1 MGYDG
6 MPPAGP
12 NQGNKRFAVLEEKLG
27 HKFKTYE
34 NLERALTHSSAR
46 KRNDALFHYERLEFL
61 GDRVLGLCVA
71 DMLHHNFPKATEGEL
86 SVRFNALV
94 KGDTLA
100 QIADRFDLHKFIRT
114 GDDLKT
120 ITGKRMIGVRA
131 DVLEAV
137 IASIYLDSGLE
148 AARDFITNHWTRLL
162 NEPQAARR
170 DSKTELQEWAHSHQ
184 KGTPKYKLIKKSGPD
199 HEPVFVV
206 SVRVSGLEITTGRG
220 RSKRLA
226 EQQAARDLL
235 VREGIWKEENECNSD
250 SEGKKS

>member
-1 MGYDG
+1 
-6 MPPAGP
+6 MPPARP
-12 NQGNKRFAVLEEKLG
+12 NQGNKRFEVLEEKLG
-27 HKFKTYE
+27 YSFKTFE
-34 NLERALTHSSAR
+34 NLERAITHSSAR
-46 KRNDALFHYERLEFL
+46 KKNDVLFHYERLEFL

-71 DMLHHNFPKATEGEL
+71 HMLHHSFPDATEGEL
-86 SVRFNALV
+86 SIRFNALV

-100 QIADRFDLHKFIRT
+100 QIADHFDLHKFIRT
-114 GDDLKT
+114 GDDLKS

-137 IASIYLDSGLE
+137 IASIYLDGGLE
-148 AARDFITNHWTRLL
+148 AAADFINKHWSHLV

-184 KGTPKYKLIKKSGPD
+184 KGTPKYKQIKKTGPD

-206 SVRVSGLEITTGRG
+206 SVRVSGVEMTMGRG

-226 EQQAARDLL
+226 EQQAARQML
-235 VREGIWKEENECNSD
+235 VREGIWKEENECD
-250 SEGKKS
+250 AEFEGKKS